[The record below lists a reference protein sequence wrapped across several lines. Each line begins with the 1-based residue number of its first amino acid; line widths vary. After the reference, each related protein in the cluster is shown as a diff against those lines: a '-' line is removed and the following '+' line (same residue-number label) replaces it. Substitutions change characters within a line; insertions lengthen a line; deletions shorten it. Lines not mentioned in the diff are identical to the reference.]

1 MLNKDKQVDE
11 GGEESASSVL
21 LPEWSY
27 DIYDDIIKQH
37 SEAEASESEKN
48 PLIGDKEPLSVLE
61 AEYQSSCPVWVKK
74 IKFLEQK
81 FAAIRRARG
90 DGNCFYRCFM
100 FSYLEHILETRDKP
114 EVDRIKANVEESRRT
129 LMGLGYAD
137 FTFEDIFELFLE
149 QLECVLQ
156 GTDSISHEEL
166 VRKCR
171 CPSHSNSGELFKI
184 MTFMGPLA
192 LTLYSRFFCSV
203 VMFLRF
209 VTAGEMRKRSEFFEP
224 FVMGL
229 ASSNVE
235 QFCRSSVLPMAE
247 ESDHV
252 HIIALS
258 SALGVPIRVVYLDRS
273 TSDND
278 GATVNHHDFVPSSG
292 DSSASSSSSSSEVTE
307 PFMVLL
313 YRPGHYDIL
322 YPK

>member
-11 GGEESASSVL
+11 GEAESSTSNL
-21 LPEWSY
+21 LPDWFYEI
-27 DIYDDIIKQH
+27 DNDVTDQQFD
-37 SEAEASESEKN
+37 AESLELEKI

-61 AEYQSSCPVWVKK
+61 AEYKSGSPVWLEK

-81 FAAIRRARG
+81 FNAIRRARG

-100 FSYLEHILETRDKP
+100 FSYFEHILETQDKA
-114 EVDRIKANVEESRRT
+114 EVCRIKANVEDSRRI
-129 LMGLGYAD
+129 LLGLGYAD
-137 FTFEDIFELFLE
+137 YTFEDLFELFLG

-156 GTDSISHEEL
+156 GNASISHEEL
-166 VRKCR
+166 LVRSQYHR
-171 CPSHSNSGELFKI
+171 HSD
-184 MTFMGPLA
+184 
-192 LTLYSRFFCSV
+192 SV

-209 VTAGEMRKRSEFFEP
+209 VTAAEMRKRSEFFDP

-229 ASSNVE
+229 TGSNVD
-235 QFCRSSVLPMAE
+235 QFCKSSVLPMAE

-258 SALGVPIRVVYLDRS
+258 DALGVPIRVVYLDRS
-273 TSDND
+273 SSDND
-278 GATVNHHDFVPSSG
+278 GATVNHHDFVPGSG
-292 DSSASSSSSSSEVTE
+292 DSSASGWSSSSKVTE
-307 PFMVLL
+307 PFIVLL

>member
-74 IKFLEQK
+74 IKFLKQK

-171 CPSHSNSGELFKI
+171 CPSHSN
-184 MTFMGPLA
+184 
-192 LTLYSRFFCSV
+192 SV